1 MKMKFTEIKDLTVEE
16 LRKRSQQLRED
27 MFQVKMKHSL
37 GQVASPIDIRK
48 ARRDLARVLTAL
60 NAKLSQ

>member
-1 MKMKFTEIKDLTVEE
+1 MKFTEIKDLTVEE

-27 MFQVKMKHSL
+27 MFQVKMKHAL
-37 GQVASPIDIRK
+37 GQVSSPIEIRK
-48 ARRDLARVLTAL
+48 SRRDLARVLTAL